1 MPLRH
6 YPRQFRQLAAYV
18 FAGGLTAVAHYGVL
32 IGLVE
37 LGRIDPVPATLA
49 GFIVGALVS
58 YALNRWM
65 TFDATR
71 THAQAGWRFALIAA
85 GGFVLT
91 GILMHLFMALVS
103 PPGPTFSMKPS
114 SRRSTEPPS
123 RKRRPSVIGP
133 LTRASVRHAP

>member
-1 MPLRH
+1 MPLRQ

-18 FAGGLTAVAHYGVL
+18 LAGGLTAVAHYGVL

-37 LGRIDPVPATLA
+37 LVRVDPVPATLA

-58 YALNRWM
+58 YALNRGM

-71 THAQAGWRFALIAA
+71 SHAEAGWRFALIAA

-91 GILMHLFMALVS
+91 GILMHLFVARAGLPYLPMQLVTT
-103 PPGPTFSMKPS
+103 GVVMVFSFLGHKFFS
-114 SRRSTEPPS
+114 FAD
-123 RKRRPSVIGP
+123 
-133 LTRASVRHAP
+133 RAA